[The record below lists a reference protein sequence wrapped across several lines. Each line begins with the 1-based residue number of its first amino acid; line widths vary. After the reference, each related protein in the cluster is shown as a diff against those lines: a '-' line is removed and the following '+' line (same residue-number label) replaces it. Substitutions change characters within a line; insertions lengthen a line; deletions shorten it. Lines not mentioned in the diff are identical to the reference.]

1 MEGVERYQVRLLP
14 HNGKWADEYYQVK
27 SQIEAV
33 WGNNVIEIQ
42 HVGSTAIRRIPA
54 KPILDIAVRL
64 HSIRNMDVEAL
75 KRLGYDYCGP
85 REGRDTYHLFVLRGE
100 NQISLRHI
108 HCYDVSDKEFFQL
121 VGFRDYLN
129 SHSDAAKK
137 YSELKEK
144 LARLYPEDRIAYT
157 KGKESFIESIYAILN
172 L

>member
-108 HCYDVSDKEFFQL
+108 HCYDVSDKEFIQL